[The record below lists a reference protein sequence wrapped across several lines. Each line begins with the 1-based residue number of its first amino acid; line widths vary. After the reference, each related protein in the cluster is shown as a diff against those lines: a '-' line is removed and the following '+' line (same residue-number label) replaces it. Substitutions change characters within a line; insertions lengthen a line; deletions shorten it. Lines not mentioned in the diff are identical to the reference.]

1 MKQINYYLVRANK
14 DIDDETGLFG
24 ISLTPKPANEADFI
38 YMSSDKKA
46 DIKMNDEKRIIS
58 GVVLRP
64 NQYFERYNNNEL
76 EYWYFDQE
84 SIRDMVEMFF
94 RDNYNNNVNIDHK
107 IYGIEGVNIIES
119 YFIDRQRGI
128 DPVEFKTYED
138 FSWIVSYKVN
148 NNEIWAQVK
157 DKTFK
162 GFSIDG
168 YINKILVKTEIKM
181 NESKSKIDKL
191 NETIKKY
198 EKQLSEN
205 NNEIKIS
212 VIDYVNEYVK

>member
-1 MKQINYYLVRANK
+1 MKEINYYRVRVNK
-14 DIDDETGLFG
+14 DEPDETGLFG

-38 YMSSDKKA
+38 HMSSEQKA
-46 DIKMNDEKRIIS
+46 DIKMNEEKRIIS

-64 NQYFERYNNNEL
+64 KQLIARYNPEL
-76 EYWYFDQE
+76 EYWYMEEQD
-84 SIRDMVEMFF
+84 IKDMVEVFF

-119 YFIDRQRGI
+119 YFIDRKRNI
-128 DPVEFKTYED
+128 DPVEFKSYED
-138 FSWIVSYKVN
+138 SSWIVSYKVN
-148 NNEIWAQVK
+148 SDVIWNEVK
-157 DKTFK
+157 NGTFK

-168 YINKILVKTEIKM
+168 YIEKKLVKTEVKL

-191 NETIKKY
+191 NETIKEY
-198 EKQLSEN
+198 QKQLSEN
-205 NNEIKIS
+205 NEDIEIS